1 MKRHLLLLSAMAMMG
16 TSWAQTSVQIF
27 GVVDMSLAHGSGS
40 ISDKTQMSRGGFRAN
55 RIGFRGVED
64 LGGGNSVQ
72 LWLEAGFNGDDGT
85 GAPTNTNN
93 QSSGASTGQG
103 LTFNRRSTIGLMGAW
118 GELRLGR
125 DQPPQYLN
133 LLNGD
138 VMALTGVAGTV
149 NFTNIIT
156 GVTASRASN
165 MIQYFTP
172 NHLGGIAAHLA
183 HYRGENA
190 DDTPNSDDGTG
201 SGVRLTYRKGPFAS
215 GIAWSRT
222 KYATGD
228 VLQRNAY
235 ASWNFGFA
243 TLSTVYSNDRAG
255 TLGAEGA
262 NIGVSIPVGAHAFM
276 AAYSWYRRDSVNE
289 PEARKLALRYT
300 YALSKRT
307 LLYSSAARVD
317 NSGGSAVSVL
327 GAVTAPNA
335 SSSGIEFGI
344 NHRF

>member
-1 MKRHLLLLSAMAMMG
+1 MKKHLLLLSAMGVMG
-16 TSWAQTSVQIF
+16 TSWAQSSVQIF
-27 GVVDMSLAHGSGS
+27 GVVDMSLAHGNGS
-40 ISDKTQMSRGGFRAN
+40 VSDRTQMSRGGYRAN
-55 RIGFRGVED
+55 RLGFRGTED

-93 QSSGASTGQG
+93 QASGATTGQG
-103 LTFNRRSTIGLMGAW
+103 LTFNRRSTIGVAGKW

-125 DQPPQYLN
+125 DMPPQYMN
-133 LLNGD
+133 LLYGD

-149 NFTNIIT
+149 NFTSIIT

-172 NHLGGIAAHLA
+172 KYDSGFAAQVA

-190 DDTPNSDDGTG
+190 SSAPNADDGTG
-201 SGVRLTYRKGPFAS
+201 SAALLSYRKGPLAG
-215 GIAWSRT
+215 GIAWGRT
-222 KYATGD
+222 SYATGD

-243 TLSTVYSNDRAG
+243 TLQALYSSDRAG
-255 TLGAEGA
+255 ALGARGA
-262 NIGVSIPVGAHAFM
+262 NIGVTIPFGAHSLLAT
-276 AAYSWYRRDSVNE
+276 YSLYRRDSVNQ
-289 PEARKLALRYT
+289 PEAKKLALRYV

-307 LLYSSAARVD
+307 LLYSAAAHVE
-317 NSGGSAVSVL
+317 NSGGSAVSLL
-327 GAVTAPNA
+327 GAVTAANA
-335 SSSGIEFGI
+335 SSSGFEVGI